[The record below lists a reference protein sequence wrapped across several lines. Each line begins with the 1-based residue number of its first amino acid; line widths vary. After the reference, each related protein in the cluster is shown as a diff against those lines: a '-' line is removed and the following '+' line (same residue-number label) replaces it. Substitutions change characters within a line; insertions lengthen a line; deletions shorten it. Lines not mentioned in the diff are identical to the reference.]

1 MKWYTWNG
9 SVELETGLYWG
20 VLLECLVIMFIY
32 SDVNDQ
38 CYTFNSIHFLH
49 ESNPQEKM
57 TQNDR
62 ESTVLWLLKVNSLS
76 LEDEIAKSF
85 EQYLGYEDSELEK
98 INKIIFDFI
107 SEHNQVKLKNGKKFE
122 VDQKE
127 ILAAR
132 SANFQGMDEIY
143 FIDWKLNR
151 LWLRNRGYDFEKAHC
166 TRVNDMYIDY
176 VTPHSCPFPS
186 HKTI

>member
-1 MKWYTWNG
+1 
-9 SVELETGLYWG
+9 
-20 VLLECLVIMFIY
+20 MFIY

-38 CYTFNSIHFLH
+38 FYTFNSISFLH
-49 ESNPQEKM
+49 ESNHWEKM
-57 TQNDR
+57 TRDDR
-62 ESTVLWLLKVNSLS
+62 ELISVWPIKVNSLT

-132 SANFQGMDEIY
+132 SANFQGMDQKL
-143 FIDWKLNR
+143 FWLRKLNR
-151 LWLRNRGYDFEKAHC
+151 L
-166 TRVNDMYIDY
+166 
-176 VTPHSCPFPS
+176 
-186 HKTI
+186 

>member
-1 MKWYTWNG
+1 
-9 SVELETGLYWG
+9 
-20 VLLECLVIMFIY
+20 
-32 SDVNDQ
+32 
-38 CYTFNSIHFLH
+38 
-49 ESNPQEKM
+49 M
-57 TQNDR
+57 TRDDR
-62 ESTVLWLLKVNSLS
+62 ELTVSWPFKVNSLS
-76 LEDEIAKSF
+76 LEDQIAKSF
-85 EQYLGYEDSELEK
+85 EQYLGYEDSELKK

-143 FIDWKLNR
+143 FFGWKLNR
-151 LWLRNRGYDFEKAHC
+151 LWLRNRGYEKAHC
-166 TRVNDMYIDY
+166 TRANDMYIDY

>member
-1 MKWYTWNG
+1 M
-9 SVELETGLYWG
+9 
-20 VLLECLVIMFIY
+20 
-32 SDVNDQ
+32 
-38 CYTFNSIHFLH
+38 H
-49 ESNPQEKM
+49 ESNPREQM
-57 TQNDR
+57 TQHDR
-62 ESTVLWLLKVNSLS
+62 ESIVLWSLKVNSLI

-143 FIDWKLNR
+143 FFGWKLNR
-151 LWLRNRGYDFEKAHC
+151 LWLRNRGYDFEKAQC
-166 TRVNDMYIDY
+166 TRANDMYIDY

>member
-1 MKWYTWNG
+1 M
-9 SVELETGLYWG
+9 
-20 VLLECLVIMFIY
+20 
-32 SDVNDQ
+32 
-38 CYTFNSIHFLH
+38 H
-49 ESNPQEKM
+49 ESNRVEKM
-57 TQNDR
+57 TRDDR
-62 ESTVLWLLKVNSLS
+62 ELISVWPIKVNSLT

-132 SANFQGMDEIY
+132 SANFQGMDQ
-143 FIDWKLNR
+143 KL
-151 LWLRNRGYDFEKAHC
+151 F
-166 TRVNDMYIDY
+166 
-176 VTPHSCPFPS
+176 
-186 HKTI
+186 

>member
-1 MKWYTWNG
+1 M
-9 SVELETGLYWG
+9 
-20 VLLECLVIMFIY
+20 
-32 SDVNDQ
+32 
-38 CYTFNSIHFLH
+38 H
-49 ESNPQEKM
+49 ESNPRDKM
-57 TQNDR
+57 TRDDL
-62 ESTVLWLLKVNSLS
+62 ELTALWPLKVNSLI

-143 FIDWKLNR
+143 FFGSKLNR
-151 LWLRNRGYDFEKAHC
+151 LWLRNRGYDFEKAQC
-166 TRVNDMYIDY
+166 TRANDMYIDY
-176 VTPHSCPFPS
+176 VTSHSCPFPS

>member
-1 MKWYTWNG
+1 
-9 SVELETGLYWG
+9 
-20 VLLECLVIMFIY
+20 
-32 SDVNDQ
+32 
-38 CYTFNSIHFLH
+38 
-49 ESNPQEKM
+49 M
-57 TQNDR
+57 TRDDR
-62 ESTVLWLLKVNSLS
+62 ELTVSWPFKVNSLS
-76 LEDEIAKSF
+76 LEDQIAKSF
-85 EQYLGYEDSELEK
+85 EQYLGYEDSELKK

-143 FIDWKLNR
+143 FFGWKLNR

-166 TRVNDMYIDY
+166 TRANDMYIDY

>member
-1 MKWYTWNG
+1 MKV
-9 SVELETGLYWG
+9 SMEK
-20 VLLECLVIMFIY
+20 
-32 SDVNDQ
+32 
-38 CYTFNSIHFLH
+38 
-49 ESNPQEKM
+49 KM
-57 TQNDR
+57 TRDDR
-62 ESTVLWLLKVNSLS
+62 ELTSLWPFQVNSLT

-132 SANFQGMDEIY
+132 SANFQGMDRKT
-143 FIDWKLNR
+143 FLVKNLT
-151 LWLRNRGYDFEKAHC
+151 GY
-166 TRVNDMYIDY
+166 NY
-176 VTPHSCPFPS
+176 VTVVMILRRRIAHALMIC
-186 HKTI
+186 I